1 MTMATLAQLRQAFDA
16 AGQFYHVLPLHDGAA
31 ALVTQ
36 RGARVLGLF
45 PAPDAENLFW
55 TNPTLLDAERFRG
68 FLAAGDWNLG
78 GDRFWIAPELH
89 YNVRDR
95 FRFNEKYALPP
106 AVDPGQYSMT
116 VQSETVTFR
125 QHLTLTAYNQAGGTI
140 QLEIERTL
148 CPTRNPLHTLR
159 AAADLMAGVRY
170 SGYEQT
176 VRHGADGNFGLRRS
190 GQGGCTLPINTDE
203 D

>member
-1 MTMATLAQLRQAFDA
+1 MATLAQLRQAFDA

-116 VQSETVTFR
+116 VQGETVTFQ
-125 QHLTLTAYNQAGGTI
+125 QHLTLTAYNQASGTV